1 MRHYIA
7 KFSSEGNIG
16 EGEIYISAKNI
27 EQAQDKFF
35 DYIKL
40 TSMYSHMWQLSVRI
54 REIDGAV

>member
-7 KFSSEGNIG
+7 KFNSEGNMG
-16 EGEIYISAKNI
+16 EQEIYIFAKNI

-35 DYIKL
+35 EYLKN
-40 TSMYSHMWQLSVRI
+40 TSLYAHMWQLSVRI